1 METLRKIKNKKTN
14 ETTRFHQI
22 YTDDSTAVIL
32 RAKPEA
38 CPERSEGTNKT
49 LHFVQGDTPCQI
61 LHFVQNDI
69 SCDNLVL
76 ISWFLFNFIYF
87 LCDLCVSVVKFH
99 TVFSSATIPI

>member
-61 LHFVQNDI
+61 PRFAQNDI
-69 SCDNLVL
+69 S
-76 ISWFLFNFIYF
+76 FK
-87 LCDLCVSVVKFH
+87 SVKSMVKFYNFLNFE
-99 TVFSSATIPI
+99 FSL